1 MANNKIKN
9 AIKTSLGAFGLV
21 LAVSVPV
28 QAAQWY
34 WTPQVSL
41 QSRFNDNQT
50 LATDSDDETSAF
62 ANELDARITLGT
74 ETPTGTIRLTP
85 RARIVRFTGDE
96 SDFNSEDQFA
106 TLFAQKRTQKT
117 IFQIGADVG
126 RETTL
131 TSELAAGEFEDP
143 ELNDPQQDDTGLVDF
158 ANTRLRWN
166 VSPSFSASLGEK
178 TGLRVAARHTDI
190 SYDEFSQGLVDN
202 TNTNFD
208 ATIFRNLS
216 ERTEVQF
223 TAFARSFEAPDR
235 DNDTDSIGAN
245 VSLIRDFDDQLQGT
259 ASVGYISSDFQF
271 VDNNIAVDDDDTAA
285 LFTLGLQRRFETGS
299 WRAEIS
305 RTVNPGGSG
314 FLTQRDQFRLQVNK
328 RFSETWN
335 GRFIAR
341 AFTNESLDETITRVN
356 RDYFRLDA
364 GLVWRFTEK
373 VSLDGQYS
381 FIFQDYEDRLDNADS
396 NQLAVTVRYTGLR
409 RGTSR

>member
-1 MANNKIKN
+1 MANNKIKK
-9 AIKTSLGAFGLV
+9 ALKSSLGTVGLV
-21 LAVSVPV
+21 LAVSMPV

-34 WTPQVSL
+34 WTPQLHL
-41 QSRFNDNQT
+41 QSRYNDNQT
-50 LATDSDDETSAF
+50 LATDSENETSAF

-74 ETPTGTIRLTP
+74 ETPTSTLRFTP

-106 TLFAQKRTQKT
+106 NLFAQKRTQKS

-131 TSELAAGEFEDP
+131 TSELAAGAFEDP
-143 ELNDPQQDDTGLVDF
+143 DLDDPQRDDTGLVDF

-166 VSPSFSASLGEK
+166 VSPSFSTSLGEK
-178 TGLRVAARHTDI
+178 TGLRLSARHTDI
-190 SYDEFSQGLVDN
+190 SYDEFSPGLVDN

-208 ATIFRNLS
+208 ATVFRNLTA
-216 ERTEVQF
+216 RTEVQV
-223 TAFARSFEAPDR
+223 TAFARSFEAPDN
-235 DNDTDSIGAN
+235 DNDTDSLGAR

-259 ASVGYISSDFQF
+259 ASVGFISSEFQF

-285 LFTLGLQRRFETGS
+285 LFTLGLQRRFETGT

-305 RTVNPGGSG
+305 RTVNPGGAG
-314 FLTQRDQFRLQVNK
+314 FLTQRDQFRLQINK

-335 GRFIAR
+335 GRLIAR
-341 AFTNESLDETITRVN
+341 AFTNESLDETVTRVN

-364 GLVWRFTEK
+364 GFVWRFTEK

-381 FIFQDYEDRLDNADS
+381 FIFQDLEDRVNNAES
-396 NQLAVTVRYTGLR
+396 NQLAMTVRYTGLR